1 MRLATLLRTRW
12 NLRRILG
19 QILASEP
26 QAAIPVIAI
35 IDDDASVRAA
45 IGSLVRSL
53 GYVAQSYASAELF
66 LLSGD
71 LLQIDCIVTDVQMP
85 AGMSG
90 LDLQE
95 RLSGAGIKVPTV
107 FVTAFPEDHIRSRAE
122 AAGAIGF
129 LAKPFDGHTLVK
141 LLVGAVE
148 A

>member
-1 MRLATLLRTRW
+1 LE
-12 NLRRILG
+12 

-26 QAAIPVIAI
+26 RIAI

-53 GYVAQSYASAELF
+53 GYQAQSYASAELF

-71 LLQIDCIVTDVQMP
+71 LLQTDCIVTDVQMP

-95 RLSGAGIKVPTV
+95 RLSQAGIKVPTV
-107 FVTAFPEDHIRSRAE
+107 FITAFPEDHVRGRAE

-129 LAKPFDGHTLVK
+129 LAKPFDGRTLVK
-141 LLVGAVE
+141 LLVDAVE

>member
-1 MRLATLLRTRW
+1 LE
-12 NLRRILG
+12 

-26 QAAIPVIAI
+26 RIAI

-53 GYVAQSYASAELF
+53 GYQVQGYASAELF

-71 LLQIDCIVTDVQMP
+71 LLQTDCIVTDVQMP

-90 LDLQE
+90 LDLQD
-95 RLSGAGIKVPTV
+95 RLSQAGIKVPTV
-107 FVTAFPEDHIRSRAE
+107 FITAFPEDHVRRRAE

-129 LAKPFDGHTLVK
+129 LAKPFDGRTLVK

>member
-1 MRLATLLRTRW
+1 
-12 NLRRILG
+12 LG
-19 QILASEP
+19 QIQASEP
-26 QAAIPVIAI
+26 HIAI

-71 LLQIDCIVTDVQMP
+71 LPQTDCIVTDVQMP

-90 LDLQE
+90 LDLQD
-95 RLSGAGIKVPTV
+95 RLTEAGIKVPTV
-107 FVTAFPEDHIRSRAE
+107 FITAFPEDHVRNRAE

-129 LAKPFDGHTLVK
+129 LAKPFDGRTLVR
-141 LLVGAVE
+141 LLTGAVE

>member
-1 MRLATLLRTRW
+1 
-12 NLRRILG
+12 
-19 QILASEP
+19 LASAP
-26 QAAIPVIAI
+26 RIAI

-45 IGSLVRSL
+45 LGSLVRSL
-53 GYVAQSYASAELF
+53 GYEARSYPTAELF

-71 LLQIDCIVTDVQMP
+71 LPQTDCIVTDVQMP

-95 RLSGAGIKVPTV
+95 RLSAAGIKVPTV
-107 FVTAFPEDHIRSRAE
+107 VITAFPEDHVRNRAE

-129 LAKPFDGHTLVK
+129 LAKPFDSRTLVK

>member
-1 MRLATLLRTRW
+1 
-12 NLRRILG
+12 LG
-19 QILASEP
+19 QILASAP
-26 QAAIPVIAI
+26 RIAI

-71 LLQIDCIVTDVQMP
+71 VLQVDCIVTDVQMP

-90 LDLQE
+90 LDLQDRITE
-95 RLSGAGIKVPTV
+95 AGIKVPTV
-107 FVTAFPEDHIRSRAE
+107 IITAFPEDHVRCRAE

-129 LAKPFDGHTLVK
+129 LAKPFDGRTLVK
-141 LLVGAVE
+141 LLVDAVE

>member
-1 MRLATLLRTRW
+1 
-12 NLRRILG
+12 
-19 QILASEP
+19 LASEP
-26 QAAIPVIAI
+26 RIAI

-71 LLQIDCIVTDVQMP
+71 LLQTDCIVTDVQMP

-90 LDLQE
+90 LDLQDRIVE
-95 RLSGAGIKVPTV
+95 AGIRVPTV
-107 FVTAFPEDHIRSRAE
+107 IITAFPEDHVRSRAE

-129 LAKPFDGHTLVK
+129 LAKPFDGRTLVQ
-141 LLVGAVE
+141 LLVDAVE

>member
-1 MRLATLLRTRW
+1 LE
-12 NLRRILG
+12 
-19 QILASEP
+19 QISASEP
-26 QAAIPVIAI
+26 RIAI

-53 GYVAQSYASAELF
+53 GYQVQGYASAELF

-71 LLQIDCIVTDVQMP
+71 LLQTDCIVTDVQMP

-90 LDLQE
+90 LDLQD
-95 RLSGAGIKVPTV
+95 RLSQAGIKVPTV
-107 FVTAFPEDHIRSRAE
+107 FITAFPEDHVRRRAE

-129 LAKPFDGHTLVK
+129 LAKPFDGRTLVK

>member
-1 MRLATLLRTRW
+1 
-12 NLRRILG
+12 
-19 QILASEP
+19 LASDP
-26 QAAIPVIAI
+26 HIAI

-71 LLQIDCIVTDVQMP
+71 LPKTDCIVTDVQMP

-95 RLSGAGIKVPTV
+95 RLTAAGIKVPTV
-107 FVTAFPEDHIRSRAE
+107 IITAFPEEHVRNRAKSG
-122 AAGAIGF
+122 GAIGF
-129 LAKPFDGHTLVK
+129 LATPFDGRTLVK
-141 LLVGAVE
+141 LLVDAVQ

>member
-1 MRLATLLRTRW
+1 ME
-12 NLRRILG
+12 

-26 QAAIPVIAI
+26 RIAI

-90 LDLQE
+90 LDLQA
-95 RLSGAGIKVPTV
+95 RLCDAGIKVPTV
-107 FVTAFPEDHIRSRAE
+107 FITAFPEDHVKNRAE
-122 AAGAIGF
+122 ANGAIGF
-129 LAKPFDGHTLVK
+129 LAKPFDGRTLVK
-141 LLVGAVE
+141 LLTTAVE

>member
-1 MRLATLLRTRW
+1 
-12 NLRRILG
+12 LG

-26 QAAIPVIAI
+26 RIAI

-71 LLQIDCIVTDVQMP
+71 VRQVDCIVTDVQMP

-90 LDLQE
+90 LDLQD
-95 RLSGAGIKVPTV
+95 RITQAGIKVPTV
-107 FVTAFPEDHIRSRAE
+107 IITAFPEDHMRCRAE

-129 LAKPFDGHTLVK
+129 LAKPFDGRTLVK
-141 LLVGAVE
+141 LLVDAVE
-148 A
+148 S